1 MKTEINNQLE
11 LLVFLF
17 GNHYGTSFYLLNTP
31 MTDIPKI
38 QKLVDD
44 GEFSPSEIDDL
55 VRI

>member
-1 MKTEINNQLE
+1 MKKEVNNQLE

-31 MTDIPKI
+31 MTDVPKI

-44 GEFSPSEIDDL
+44 GELSPYEIDDL